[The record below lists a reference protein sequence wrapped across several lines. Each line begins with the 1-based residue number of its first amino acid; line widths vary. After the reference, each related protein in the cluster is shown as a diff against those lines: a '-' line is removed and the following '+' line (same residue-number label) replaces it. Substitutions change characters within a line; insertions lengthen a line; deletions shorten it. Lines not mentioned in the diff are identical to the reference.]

1 MAKSEIVKQLARG
14 KVDTEVALKQL
25 KLLLAE
31 FPDEKISSWVNKE
44 LTGYKS
50 KDELPPYRKFPGTL
64 RGTILNY
71 TTKASNIGI
80 PLSPDAPKD
89 LYEFCNVVEF
99 RESIGALKS
108 LLERDATNGSLGVN
122 VPPDYYP
129 YIMKYSLMTMTAVLG
144 AQVQVSSTAIPHI
157 LSEVDNRLLD
167 IFLLLEKEFGNL
179 DNLDIDLSGKT
190 DEQIEDIQRKI
201 NVYIYNDNS
210 ISIGNENE
218 ISDAIIAS
226 DSEIK
231 E

>member
-31 FPDEKISSWVNKE
+31 FPDENISSWVNKE

-71 TTKASNIGI
+71 TTKATNVGI

-89 LYEFCNVVEF
+89 LYEFCNIVEF

-108 LLERDATNGSLGVN
+108 LLGHEANGSLGVN

-129 YIMKYSLMTMTAVLG
+129 YIIKYSLMTMTAVLG
-144 AQVQVSSTAIPHI
+144 AQVQVGSTAIPHI

-179 DNLDIDLSGKT
+179 DNLDIDLSCKS

-210 ISIGNENE
+210 ISIGDENE